1 MKTFIDAQSP
11 MFGFT
16 AINDDVKQ
24 SSLKPNYQEIHSSPG
39 QTPAKTENKHAAFM
53 ANHLFSS
60 NTKSQKLNSS
70 ISVFSKG
77 CFNCFT

>member
-16 AINDDVKQ
+16 GINDDVKK
-24 SSLKPNYQEIHSSPG
+24 SSLKLNYQEIHSSVG
-39 QTPAKTENKHAAFM
+39 QMPVKTENKLDVFM

-60 NTKSQKLNSS
+60 NTKS
-70 ISVFSKG
+70 
-77 CFNCFT
+77 